1 MAGPSPIRASTRLQ
15 PAAGAQFSI
24 LNLSLAFGLSKFSIY
39 HSQFCSVHQ
48 EEPSRALVPVATPPR
63 TLVDSQSAWGG
74 RVEDIRRQWEARAA
88 RRKQTAELAASPTM
102 STARAQLQIL
112 SSTFSITNS
121 KRSPVNSISN
131 PCQRLW
137 FPTFPLRGG
146 RRFLH
151 CQSRD

>member
-1 MAGPSPIRASTRLQ
+1 MAHRSRNTIYST
-15 PAAGAQFSI
+15 

-48 EEPSRALVPVATPPR
+48 QEVVSRELVPLATPPR
-63 TLVDSQSAWGG
+63 ALVDSQSAWGG

-88 RRKQTAELAASPTM
+88 RRKQTAKLAGSPTVV
-102 STARAQLQIL
+102 TARAPLQIL
-112 SSTFSITNS
+112 NLTFSFTNS
-121 KRSPVNSISN
+121 KRSLVNSISN

-137 FPTFPLRGG
+137 FPTFPLSGS

-151 CQSRD
+151 CQS

>member
-1 MAGPSPIRASTRLQ
+1 MAHRSRNTIYST
-15 PAAGAQFSI
+15 

-48 EEPSRALVPVATPPR
+48 QEVVARELVPLATPPR
-63 TLVDSQSAWGG
+63 ALVDSQSAWGG
-74 RVEDIRRQWEARAA
+74 RVDDIRRQWEARAA
-88 RRKQTAELAASPTM
+88 RRKQTAELAGSPTVA
-102 STARAQLQIL
+102 TARAQLQIL
-112 SSTFSITNS
+112 NLTFSFTNS
-121 KRSPVNSISN
+121 KRSLVNSISN